1 VAGRPECVHEITWST
16 LAEIPVGEVERL
28 GNAHAFTCPPSLA
41 QAVDAL
47 QGWDNVTAFVE
58 VKRASIRRFGR
69 EAVLRRIAEVL
80 EPALDRCVLI
90 SFDLPSI
97 KILRLMTGARIGWVL
112 SQYDAEARAQAA
124 ELAPQFLF
132 MNVERLPTE
141 PEPLWSGPWDWALYE
156 VRDLATA
163 TTCRQRGARYVET
176 MTVRDLVHAFTA
188 SRRR

>member
-1 VAGRPECVHEITWST
+1 
-16 LAEIPVGEVERL
+16 
-28 GNAHAFTCPPSLA
+28 
-41 QAVDAL
+41 
-47 QGWDNVTAFVE
+47 
-58 VKRASIRRFGR
+58 
-69 EAVLRRIAEVL
+69 VLRRIAEVL

-112 SQYDAEARAQAA
+112 SQYDAEARARAA

-132 MNVERLPTE
+132 MNVERLPVE
-141 PEPLWSGPWDWALYE
+141 PQPLWSGPWDWALYE

-163 TTCRQRGARYVET
+163 RTCRKRGARYVET